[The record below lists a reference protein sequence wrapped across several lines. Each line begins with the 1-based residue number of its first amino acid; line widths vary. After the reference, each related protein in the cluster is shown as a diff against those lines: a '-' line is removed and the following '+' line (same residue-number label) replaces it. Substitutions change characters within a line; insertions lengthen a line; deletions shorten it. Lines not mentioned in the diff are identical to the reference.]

1 MSAST
6 STAEHATRH
15 DEQIA
20 HALRGEDA
28 ALQTVTP
35 EDDDPFDW
43 ESYISAY
50 KGQTQIARLLHLAE
64 RSAALRLVC
73 SQAAIALLR
82 QGQDTKQYLY
92 AFRIRDSAGPA
103 SGAEH
108 LQRVDHAWV
117 QQVDLENE
125 KELEK
130 LDIELR
136 GYQNN
141 MIKESIR
148 MGHRDL
154 AEHFRA
160 TGRMSEALQCYQ
172 KTREFCSTSEH
183 VVEMCLGVIEIS
195 LELQNYTNVSTWVSK
210 AEGVLETYNPNAAA
224 ASSSARKTSGA
235 GALSSSASVASK
247 GGLGSGGDAIGA
259 LFRSGGS
266 STREE
271 MARAST
277 SATSAAARRD
287 QATADRGVKDLAA
300 RLSITAAL
308 VQLGM
313 GNFEKAARIWLGLP
327 GDVASTRLAAT
338 YAHIMSPADIAL
350 YTVLSAL
357 ATFDRRRLKSALV
370 DSAAFAAFLE
380 HSPHSRAI
388 LEAFYACDY
397 KGGLQLLQKWKTRHD
412 LDIHLGPHVPTLKM
426 MLITRMMQQF
436 LHSFDSVRVSR
447 VGDAF
452 GWTEAQTL
460 PELIGLVQRGEV
472 EGRVDLRRGVME
484 LEQRDKR
491 QELFEEAIRIGEK
504 RISAAKRLLL
514 RLEMIENGLIVRGTG
529 PTVPRGA

>member
-1 MSAST
+1 MST
-6 STAEHATRH
+6 SSTSVAEHATRH

-20 HALRGEDA
+20 HALSGEDA

-35 EDDDPFDW
+35 QDDDPFDW

-64 RSAALRLVC
+64 RSPALRLVC

-103 SGAEH
+103 SGAEQ
-108 LQRVDHAWV
+108 LQRPNHAWV
-117 QQVDLENE
+117 QQADLENE

-235 GALSSSASVASK
+235 
-247 GGLGSGGDAIGA
+247 
-259 LFRSGGS
+259 
-266 STREE
+266 
-271 MARAST
+271 
-277 SATSAAARRD
+277 D

-308 VQLGM
+308 AQLGM

-327 GDVASTRLAAT
+327 GD
-338 YAHIMSPADIAL
+338 IMSPADIAL

-397 KGGLQLLQKWKTRHD
+397 NGGLHLLQKWRTRHH

-436 LHSFDSVRVSR
+436 LHSFDSVSVSR

-472 EGRVDLRRGVME
+472 QGRLDLTRGVME
-484 LEQRDKR
+484 LKRRDKR
-491 QELFEEAIRIGEK
+491 QELFDDAIRIGEK
-504 RISAAKRLLL
+504 RITAAKRLLL